1 MLVCWL
7 LLVGHV
13 GTILSDDVTKLSSGC
28 WLSATL
34 TDLTKLTC
42 KRWLSNGLIYL
53 IVNGLLSD
61 ILPQSMSKLTSGF
74 SLSDVLPVPMID
86 LTWDLGP
93 HDLTW
98 DLKTNLT
105 RECWLGDDLLV
116 SLTNM
121 HIGCWLIDIFPKP
134 RANLTGGWGQMI

>member
-1 MLVCWL
+1 MMVCWL

-42 KRWLSNGLIYL
+42 KRWLRNGLIYL

-74 SLSDVLPVPMID
+74 SLSDLLPAPMID

-93 HDLTW
+93 GT
-98 DLKTNLT
+98 
-105 RECWLGDDLLV
+105 
-116 SLTNM
+116 S
-121 HIGCWLIDIFPKP
+121 
-134 RANLTGGWGQMI
+134 

>member
-7 LLVGHV
+7 LLVGHE
-13 GTILSDDVTKLSSGC
+13 GTILSDDMTTLSRGC
-28 WLSATL
+28 WLIAALSNL
-34 TDLTKLTC
+34 STDLTKLTC

-61 ILPQSMSKLTSGF
+61 ILPQSMGKLTSGF
-74 SLSDVLPVPMID
+74 SLSDVLPAPMID
-86 LTWDLGP
+86 LTWNLGP

-98 DLKTNLT
+98 NLKTNLT

-121 HIGCWLIDIFPKP
+121 NSGCWLIDILPKP
-134 RANLTGGWGQMI
+134 GADLTG